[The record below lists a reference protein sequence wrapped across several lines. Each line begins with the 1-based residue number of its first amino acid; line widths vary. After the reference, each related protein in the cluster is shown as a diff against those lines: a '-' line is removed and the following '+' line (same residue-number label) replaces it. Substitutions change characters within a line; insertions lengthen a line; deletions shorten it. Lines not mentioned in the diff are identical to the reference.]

1 MVFVAYHAGF
11 LVFGMALGM
20 AVGYFQRIRLE
31 KRLNRRIRKEVLMEF
46 ERRAIPSRIYGGG
59 RFAT

>member
-1 MVFVAYHAGF
+1 MSVIAYHAGF
-11 LVFGMALGM
+11 IVFGMVLGM
-20 AVGYFQRIRLE
+20 AVGYFQRTRLE
-31 KRLNRRIRKEVLMEF
+31 KRLNRSIRKEVLLEF